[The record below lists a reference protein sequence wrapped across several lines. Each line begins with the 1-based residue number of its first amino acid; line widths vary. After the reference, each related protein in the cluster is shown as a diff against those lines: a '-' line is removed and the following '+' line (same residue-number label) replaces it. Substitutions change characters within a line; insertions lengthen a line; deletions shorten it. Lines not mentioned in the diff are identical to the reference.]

1 LQIGQKIA
9 VVPHPKESPNEKCL
23 IVLFSLVGFVALVW
37 VVQLIYANFSNTHQ
51 VIENT
56 NEAVRVCGEN
66 NVAAVTISGFT
77 CNTPT
82 LATPPAMLKLK

>member
-1 LQIGQKIA
+1 
-9 VVPHPKESPNEKCL
+9 V
-23 IVLFSLVGFVALVW
+23 
-37 VVQLIYANFSNTHQ
+37 NFSNTHQ

-56 NEAVRVCGEN
+56 NEAVRVCEEN

>member
-1 LQIGQKIA
+1 
-9 VVPHPKESPNEKCL
+9 V
-23 IVLFSLVGFVALVW
+23 
-37 VVQLIYANFSNTHQ
+37 NFSNTHQ

-56 NEAVRVCGEN
+56 NEAVGVCGEN
-66 NVAAVTISGFT
+66 NVAAVTTSGFT